1 MNYLTIKTSG
11 VRGYRLHV
19 TKLYLYFK
27 FILYHIM
34 NQYHMVLFVLWLYHR
49 IYCVMCYK
57 SYVALIQY
65 YRNSRNSNIWKYLYQ
80 SNGIHRVKCELIKTM
95 SGNIIGKIKI
105 MNCIQNEIH
114 QPYKWYILIYQN
126 LFWWFGLVTAK
137 CFESVFV
144 CAAFL
149 KSTFVINFDFIF
161 TTISNS
167 SC

>member
-65 YRNSRNSNIWKYLYQ
+65 YRNSNIWKYLYQ
-80 SNGIHRVKCELIKTM
+80 TKAMASTELNVSLLRPWVEISSGKSRSWIAFKTRFINHTNDIYFDISKPFLVIWFSHSKM
-95 SGNIIGKIKI
+95 FWICFRLCCLSKINI
-105 MNCIQNEIH
+105 C
-114 QPYKWYILIYQN
+114 
-126 LFWWFGLVTAK
+126 
-137 CFESVFV
+137 
-144 CAAFL
+144 
-149 KSTFVINFDFIF
+149 D
-161 TTISNS
+161 
-167 SC
+167 